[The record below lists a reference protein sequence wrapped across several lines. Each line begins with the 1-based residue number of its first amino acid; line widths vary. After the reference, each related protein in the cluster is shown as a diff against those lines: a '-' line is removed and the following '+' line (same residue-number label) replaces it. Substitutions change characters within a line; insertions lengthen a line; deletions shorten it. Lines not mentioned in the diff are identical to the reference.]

1 MKERTFYTAVGHFC
15 RKKDDMG
22 RSYPVVIVNQKEYQM
37 DIQEMTVWTAL
48 CWHLMDFQEL
58 EKKYDQLASDQGAPQ
73 RRTLEFCLERLQTR
87 GLIAS
92 GTGKT
97 DFEAIYNL
105 LGELYVVPVS
115 EHLVLRIATFL
126 KLILFRNVSPRR
138 AWVLFHRDRR
148 SERER
153 QVMALSRQ
161 ALLSTA
167 ELIKCVED
175 GIEDVSTDEKLLDAL
190 YGDADSTSDNLP
202 YLMRNAEHQV
212 PVTLAI
218 ANLYLRKQ
226 IILERV

>member
-1 MKERTFYTAVGHFC
+1 MKERTFYAAVGNFY

-22 RSYPVVIVNQKEYQM
+22 RSYPVVIVNQKEYQV

-48 CWHLMDFQEL
+48 CWRVMDFQEL
-58 EKKYDQLASDQGAPQ
+58 EKKYDQLASGQGAP

-87 GLIAS
+87 GLVAS
-92 GTGKT
+92 GTGKS
-97 DFEAIYNL
+97 DFDAIYNL
-105 LGELYVVPVS
+105 LDELYVVPVS
-115 EHLVLRIATFL
+115 EHLILRIATFL
-126 KLILFRNVSPRR
+126 KLILFRNVSSRR

-148 SERER
+148 SKRER

-175 GIEDVSTDEKLLDAL
+175 GIEDVSTDEKLLGAL
-190 YGDADSTSDNLP
+190 YGDADITSDNLP

-226 IILERV
+226 IILERL